1 MILLINLQQRNA
13 ENTSCNIL
21 FASAFFC
28 VALSVLFIIFSVLF
42 IFAPLM
48 KQRENFILYLT
59 F

>member
-1 MILLINLQQRNA
+1 MINLQQRNA
-13 ENTSCNIL
+13 ENSSCL
-21 FASAFFC
+21 SFFC

-48 KQRENFILYLT
+48 KQCENFILYLT

>member
-1 MILLINLQQRNA
+1 MPKTPVVMHYLPQ
-13 ENTSCNIL
+13 
-21 FASAFFC
+21 FFFC

-48 KQRENFILYLT
+48 KQCENFILYLT